1 MVKSKNTTANPTQT
15 ETITTSRRDKRK
27 ARREEERRIKR
38 GEAKADSSSKR
49 QFVILSS
56 AVALIISIFIYLLR
70 LDGVVGQFLDDAWYA
85 LLAKSLATGS
95 GYMLINSP
103 TPGIMPLYPP
113 GFPLL
118 LSLAYRISPQFP
130 QNLWLLKS
138 VSIAAMMGAGVVT
151 YFYFRQIRALSHTP
165 ALGIA
170 AATALCPVL
179 VFLATSTLMS
189 ECVFTLAQMLA
200 IFIIERCVQAE
211 RKGDWRYAL
220 LGAAFT
226 AFAYLTRSIA
236 LGLIVAAII
245 YLVKERLMRA
255 AIIFVAGVAL
265 LAGPWAIYSRLHA
278 PTAEQKAEQSNSYIV
293 RGYGEQFW
301 DRVAGHKSKGS
312 VSVSDL
318 PARFG
323 DNIATITT
331 QDIGGMTVSSM
342 FRSLNQGMGERQN
355 TGRALISILL
365 SALALAG
372 FILTFREKITLA
384 EIAIPLSLAIIIT
397 WPFPTFRYVV
407 PFVPFVIFYIGMG
420 GVAIYRLSQRGVR
433 TTDPQPRLA
442 IIGIVA
448 WCVVAFALHANFD
461 YIGRK
466 YADSPMERPRWI
478 QIFEENEAMLQ
489 WASQNL
495 PSDGAIAAQNPALV
509 HLYTGRKTTTFD
521 DPAGNWEL
529 WNRLGI
535 RYVMHTSPIRVAE
548 PDASESQYRVIYRSR
563 GALNLRITDLGPPS
577 SRVPWKK

>member
-1 MVKSKNTTANPTQT
+1 MANPKHTTANPDQT
-15 ETITTSRRDKRK
+15 ETVTTSRREKRK
-27 ARREEERRIKR
+27 AKREEERKAKR
-38 GEAKADSSSKR
+38 GEAKADSSPQR
-49 QFVILSS
+49 RFLILSS
-56 AVALIISIFIYLLR
+56 AVAFIISISIYLLR
-70 LDGVVGQFLDDAWYA
+70 LDGVMGLFLDDAWYA

-118 LSLAYRISPQFP
+118 LSLAYRLSPQFP

-138 VSIAAMMGAGVVT
+138 VSIAAMLGAGVVI
-151 YFYFRQIRALSHTP
+151 YFYFTRIRALSHTP
-165 ALGIA
+165 ALG
-170 AATALCPVL
+170 AATATVLCPVL
-179 VFLATSTLMS
+179 VFMATSTLMS
-189 ECVFTLAQMLA
+189 ECVFVLAQTLA
-200 IFIIERCVQAE
+200 IFTVERCVHAE
-211 RKGDWRYAL
+211 KKGDWRYAL
-220 LGAAFT
+220 LGAAF
-226 AFAYLTRSIA
+226 ASFAYLTRSIA
-236 LGLIVAAII
+236 LGLIVAAIV
-245 YLVKERLMRA
+245 YLLKERLARA
-255 AIIFVAGVAL
+255 TLIFVAGVAL
-265 LAGPWAIYSRLHA
+265 FAGPWAIYSRLHA

-293 RGYGEQFW
+293 RGYAEQFW
-301 DRVAGHKSKGS
+301 DRVAGHRSKGS

-323 DNIATITT
+323 DNIATVTT

-342 FRSLNQGMGERQN
+342 FRNLNQGMGERQN

-372 FILTFREKITLA
+372 FILTIREKITLA

-397 WPFPTFRYVV
+397 WPFPTFRYVA
-407 PFVPFVIFYIGMG
+407 PFAPFVIFYIGMG
-420 GVAIYRLSQRGVR
+420 GVALYQLSRRGIR
-433 TTDPQPRLA
+433 TSDPQPRLA

-448 WCVVAFALHANFD
+448 WFVAAFALFTNFD
-461 YIGRK
+461 YLGRR
-466 YADSPMERPRWI
+466 YADSAMERPRWI
-478 QIFEENEAMLQ
+478 QIFEENEAMFQ
-489 WASQNL
+489 WAHQNL
-495 PSDGAIAAQNPALV
+495 PTDGAIAAQNPALV

-529 WNRLGI
+529 WNRLGV
-535 RYVMHTSPIRVAE
+535 RYVMHTSLVRVAE